1 MVMNPDRRAKK
12 TLSAS
17 ASEPQSTAFNLLAE
31 PIQRWVW
38 LKGWTTLRDIQESA
52 IPHLINGDYDVIIA
66 AATAGGKTEAA
77 FLPLIS
83 KTYVADE
90 TGGFDLVYVGPLR
103 ALINDQFQRLEDLC
117 ESLEMPVHPWH
128 GDITQG
134 VKSRARKDPRGIL
147 LITPESLEAMF
158 VLRGLEIARLFAGT
172 QAIVIDELHALLDSE
187 RGIHLR
193 SLLTRLE
200 LAVGRRIRRVGLS
213 ATLGDMSLA
222 SCYLRPEA
230 PEEIVQLISRSEGQE
245 LRVQLRGY
253 VDRHHDNPSVSG
265 EARLDGPDTSDVSA
279 AQAVGEHLFD
289 KFRGTNNLVFAGSR
303 HNVEIFSDILR
314 RLCEKRKF
322 PNEFFPHHA
331 SLSRE
336 HRAFVESRL
345 KSGKLPVTAICTS
358 TLELGIDIGDVTCV
372 GQIGAP
378 WSVAALRQRLG
389 RSGRRDGQPAVLRM
403 YTIEMETD
411 GDSHPVDR
419 LHLRLVRSIAM
430 IELLIEGWCEPPRA
444 EALHLST
451 LTHQI
456 LSVIA
461 AFGGASASRL
471 YATLCDRGPFRSV
484 DPSLFA
490 RLLRRLGDPEIALI
504 EQAKDG
510 TLLPGREGERLV
522 EHYSFFAVFH
532 TPREYRV
539 VHDTKTLG
547 TIPLLAPLAKDMTII
562 LVGRR
567 WRVVEIHDRDKV
579 IQVTPDFSGKPPVFG
594 GDAGDIHQKITER
607 MCEVLRTD
615 ILPAYLDKTAAEILS
630 SARAD
635 YWRSGLDE
643 QPIQHLG
650 KDRYLL
656 APWTGTVGTASLA
669 MVLTALN
676 YRVGTFDG
684 ILEVASNGSN
694 TKDLFLQLEKI
705 ALGKMDLRDL
715 IRNRAVVPLS
725 EKFHRYLDKDLLL
738 SDALSSNLDLDSVPL
753 IARSLCQRR

>member
-1 MVMNPDRRAKK
+1 MRSPERGATK

-38 LKGWTTLRDIQESA
+38 LKGWTTLRDIQERA
-52 IPHLINGDYDVIIA
+52 IPLLINGDDDVIIA

-83 KTYVADE
+83 KTYAIANGDP
-90 TGGFDLVYVGPLR
+90 GGFDLVYVGPLR
-103 ALINDQFQRLEDLC
+103 ALINDQFRRLEDLC
-117 ESLEMPVHPWH
+117 EALEMPVHPWH

-158 VLRGLEIARLFAGT
+158 LLRGMEITRFFAGT
-172 QAIVIDELHALLDSE
+172 QAIVIDELHTLLDSE

-200 LAVGRRIRRVGLS
+200 LAVGRRVRRVGLS
-213 ATLGDMSLA
+213 ATLGDMALA
-222 SCYLRPEA
+222 NSYLRPEA
-230 PEEIVQLISRSEGQE
+230 PDKIVQLISRSEGQE
-245 LRVQLRGY
+245 LRIQLRGY
-253 VDRHHDNPSVSG
+253 VVRSHDNLPDSG
-265 EARLDGPDTSDVSA
+265 EVQLDETDTSDASA
-279 AQAVGEHLFD
+279 TRAVGEHLFD
-289 KFRGTNNLVFAGSR
+289 RLRGTNNLVFSGSR
-303 HNVEIFSDILR
+303 QNVEIYSDMLR
-314 RLCEKRKF
+314 RLCEERKI

-336 HRAFVESRL
+336 HRAFVENRL
-345 KSGKLPVTAICTS
+345 KSDKLPVTAICTS

-372 GQIGAP
+372 AQIGAP
-378 WSVAALRQRLG
+378 WSVSALRQRLG

-403 YTIEMETD
+403 YAIEPETD
-411 GDSHPVDR
+411 SDSHPVDR
-419 LHLRLVRSIAM
+419 LHLRLVRSVAM

-444 EALHLST
+444 EAFHLST

-456 LSVIA
+456 LSVIVA
-461 AFGGASASRL
+461 CGGASASRL
-471 YATLCDRGPFRSV
+471 YATLCERGPFRSV
-484 DPSLFA
+484 DPSLFT
-490 RLLRRLGDPEIALI
+490 RLLRRLGEPDVALI
-504 EQAKDG
+504 EQVADG

-532 TPREYRV
+532 TPQEYRV

-562 LVGRR
+562 FVGKR
-567 WRVVEIHDRDKV
+567 WRVVELNDRDKV
-579 IQVTPDFSGKPPVFG
+579 IQVTPDHSGKPPIFG
-594 GDAGDIHQKITER
+594 GDAGHIHQKVIER

-615 ILPAYLDKTAAEILS
+615 ILPAYLDKAAAEVLS
-630 SARAD
+630 SARAN
-635 YWRSGLDE
+635 YKCSGLDE
-643 QPIQHLG
+643 QRIQSLG
-650 KDRYLL
+650 KGRYLL

-669 MVLTALN
+669 MVLAALD

-684 ILEVASNGSN
+684 ILEVTSNDSN
-694 TKDLFLQLEKI
+694 SKDLFLQLEDI
-705 ALGKMDLRDL
+705 ATGKLDLREL

-725 EKFHRYLDKDLLL
+725 EKFHRYLDKGLLL
-738 SDALSSNLDLDSVPL
+738 SDALSSDLDIDSVPQ
-753 IARSLCQRR
+753 IARNLCQR